1 MYDEVLISLSLLAAV
16 LSLALG
22 VGFRHTV
29 RRLGTLSAAPGSDE
43 EHPVVDVV
51 MPARNE
57 EFDLEKAVLS
67 VLAQQSVAIR
77 VIIVNDH
84 STDGTRQIADSLAAR
99 DSRVTVIHDP
109 RLVDGWL
116 GKTNALQHGLAA
128 STAPYVVFADADV
141 IHEPQ
146 CFVTALAEL
155 RKRQIDF
162 LSLCPRFEFESF
174 WENVILPHAF
184 IAGTL
189 QFAVQN
195 VNNDE
200 SPNAAAAGAF
210 MLTRRDVLQ
219 RVGELERIKAEVLDD
234 VALARLIKHSGF
246 RTRITFAPELL
257 RVRLFKGNHD
267 AFWGLT
273 KNILTALDHLWLA
286 VPAMFLPVFIYWVPI
301 ATVVLG
307 IVRPNNIM
315 IAAGMSAYVIQ
326 AGLLLLL
333 LRFCRFRSAK
343 ALFFPLAAIPVMCCI
358 GKALY
363 HRWATGAVA
372 WRGRVLPLRSAE
384 RL

>member
-1 MYDEVLISLSLLAAV
+1 MYDQVLIMISLVAAA

-22 VGFRHTV
+22 VGFWHTV
-29 RRLGTLSAAPGSDE
+29 RRLGTLSATHITCD

-67 VLAQQSVAIR
+67 VLAQQSVELR

-84 STDGTRQIADSLAAR
+84 STDRTREIADSLTAR
-99 DSRVTVIHDP
+99 DSRISVIHDP

-116 GKTNALQHGLAA
+116 GKTNAMRHGLAA

-141 IHEPQ
+141 IHEPL

-155 RKRQIDF
+155 KNRQIDF

-174 WENVILPHAF
+174 WENVILPHSF

-189 QFAVQN
+189 HFSTQG

-210 MLTRRDVLQ
+210 MLTRRDVLE
-219 RVGELERIKAEVLDD
+219 RVGGLEQIKTEVLDD
-234 VALARLIKHSGF
+234 VALARLVKHTGF
-246 RTRITFAPELL
+246 RTRITFAPDLL
-257 RVRLFKGNHD
+257 RVRLFKGNRD

-273 KNILTALDHLWLA
+273 KNILSALDHLWVA
-286 VPAMFLPVFIYWVPI
+286 VPTMFLPVFAYWVPI

-307 IVRPNNIM
+307 IVRQNAVM

-326 AGLLLLL
+326 VGLLLLL
-333 LRFCRFRSAK
+333 FRLCRIRFGK